1 MHPYVCLLCTSCL
14 TYNTFASRNPQSNNL
29 CTSVLLPPPHPLPSS
44 IWWFISSY
52 SEGKLLHQSLY
63 NPSRQKRVKQIGRC
77 KLNFP
82 TYLFHNLH
90 LGLWIIRAVYKKT
103 FFFFFISE
111 GICAKREVRHM
122 RNNLRQVHRQI
133 EMTAATALHQQF
145 CSVRRS
151 MLSNMKF

>member
-1 MHPYVCLLCTSCL
+1 MYFCTS
-14 TYNTFASRNPQSNNL
+14 S
-29 CTSVLLPPPHPLPSS
+29 TSPPPSPHQYDDSS
-44 IWWFISSY
+44 HLTLKESSSTKAY
-52 SEGKLLHQSLY
+52 TTQVGRRELNKLEDA
-63 NPSRQKRVKQIGRC
+63 

-103 FFFFFISE
+103 FFFFISE
-111 GICAKREVRHM
+111 GICAKREVRLM

-133 EMTAATALHQQF
+133 EMTATTALHQQF